1 MIHAYGKDFDISDE
15 DKKLIDGMS
24 HYDMAYKV
32 RFSPA
37 GDRLMCGATGDYFLA
52 RYNELGGMTPEI
64 SKRLGW

>member
-32 RFSPA
+32 RFSPT
-37 GDRLMCGATGDYFLA
+37 GDRLMCGATGDYFLT